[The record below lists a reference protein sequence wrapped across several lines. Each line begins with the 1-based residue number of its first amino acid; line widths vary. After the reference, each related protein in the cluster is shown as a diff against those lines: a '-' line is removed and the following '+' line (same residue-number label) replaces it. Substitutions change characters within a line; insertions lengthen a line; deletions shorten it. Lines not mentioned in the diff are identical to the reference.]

1 MAYELSREGN
11 SEVGLIFVVN
21 RPPILQRSMPFI
33 YLFILK
39 IWKIYPKCVFS
50 MFKSQTMGSF

>member
-1 MAYELSREGN
+1 MAYELSTEGN
-11 SEVGLIFVVN
+11 SEAGLIFLVN
-21 RPPILQRSMPFI
+21 RPPTLHRSMPFI

-50 MFKSQTMGSF
+50 MFKFQTIGSF